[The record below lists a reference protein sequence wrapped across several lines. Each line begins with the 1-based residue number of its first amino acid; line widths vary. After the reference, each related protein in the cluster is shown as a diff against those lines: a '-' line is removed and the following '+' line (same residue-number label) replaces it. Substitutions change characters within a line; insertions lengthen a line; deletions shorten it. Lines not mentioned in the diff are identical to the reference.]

1 MRALLRTSLVGGLL
15 ALASVVA
22 CSSSDEGSATDTPR
36 PDAKAGSSGSAAGGT
51 GGGGG
56 SFTGTGGAASAGSA
70 GSGTAGAGGE
80 EPIPDGV
87 GDDGEGVGGG
97 TAEEDG
103 GAGGAESGGNAGVG
117 GMAAGGATAAGGK
130 SGGSGSAGAGG
141 SGSGGSGAGGKAPG
155 TPDCDCFLT
164 TPTCGAAALTQ
175 AENKGCHLTIP
186 SGGKNDVLHCP
197 NGKAGAVAV
206 KTTCKD
212 GCKVVGGGA
221 ADVCELPACPC
232 FSTSGYCGAAV
243 LKEAEKRGCKA
254 SIPAGS
260 GDDVL
265 YCPKGE
271 DGAFAVKDT
280 CKDGCVSAPSGQV
293 DYCKATTT
301 PATYKL
307 PVACGTNATCTNAN
321 NTNTHTGKDHYAYD
335 FGMPVG
341 TSVRAMRGGTVLA
354 TRMPSPPGSACYD
367 GGSTSCANY
376 ANTVEIKHSDGTVGL
391 YMHLSKILVK
401 KGDVIAQG
409 DELGKSGKSG
419 WVTGAHLHVQVQE
432 SCGIWWC
439 QSKSFKFGEGSV
451 ATGTVRASG
460 NCK

>member
-1 MRALLRTSLVGGLL
+1 MRALLRTSLIGGLL
-15 ALASVVA
+15 ALSGVVA
-22 CSSSDEGSATDTPR
+22 CSSSDEGSATDAPR
-36 PDAKAGSSGSAAGGT
+36 PSAKAGSSGSTT
-51 GGGGG
+51 GGSGG
-56 SFTGTGGAASAGSA
+56 SFTATGGSSNAA
-70 GSGTAGAGGE
+70 GSGTSGAAGE

-87 GDDGEGVGGG
+87 GEDGEGIGGG
-97 TAEEDG
+97 TAEDEG
-103 GAGGAESGGNAGVG
+103 GAGGSGGADVGGSG
-117 GMAAGGATAAGGK
+117 GMAAGGASAAGGSSA
-130 SGGSGSAGAGG
+130 SGGSGGSTGAGG
-141 SGSGGSGAGGKAPG
+141 SGNAGSGSGGKPAG

-164 TPTCGAAALTQ
+164 APTCGAAALTQ

-212 GCKVVGGGA
+212 GCRVVGGGA
-221 ADVCELPACPC
+221 ADVCELPTCPC
-232 FSTSGYCGAAV
+232 FSTSGYCGSAV

-265 YCPKGE
+265 YCPQGA

-293 DYCKATTT
+293 DYCKATST

-307 PVACGTNATCTNAN
+307 PVPCGTDAKCTNAN

-341 TSVRAMRGGTVLA
+341 TSIRAMRGGTVLA

-367 GGSTSCANY
+367 GGGTSCANY

-391 YMHLSKILVK
+391 YMHLSKITVK
-401 KGDVIAQG
+401 KGDVLAQG

-419 WVTGAHLHVQVQE
+419 WVTGPHLHVQVQE

-439 QSKSFKFGEGSV
+439 QSKPFKFGEGSV
-451 ATGTVRASG
+451 GTGTVRASG